1 MNDAVVL
8 ASAVAQE
15 KDVVLYSP
23 ANGSEEDVQK
33 RGLDFS
39 RLVNDL

>member
-1 MNDAVVL
+1 MTDAVLL

-23 ANGSEEDVQK
+23 ANGMSEDIEK
-33 RGLDFS
+33 RGLDFCS
-39 RLVNDL
+39 KVNNL